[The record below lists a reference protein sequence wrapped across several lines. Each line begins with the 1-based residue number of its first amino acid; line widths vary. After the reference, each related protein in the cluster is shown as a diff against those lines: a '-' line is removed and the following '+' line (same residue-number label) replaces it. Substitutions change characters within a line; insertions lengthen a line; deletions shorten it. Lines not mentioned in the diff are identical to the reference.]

1 MECYDA
7 YKNKPTGEV
16 LEEWDLLNIS
26 DFIFNMYEMYH
37 SESIENAFKDI
48 DSDKIK
54 CKEGVGVCLVAH
66 AKVCP

>member
-1 MECYDA
+1 MTAEHEFYLYLLECYAA

-37 SESIENAFKDI
+37 SESIENAF
-48 DSDKIK
+48 
-54 CKEGVGVCLVAH
+54 
-66 AKVCP
+66 

>member
-16 LEEWDLLNIS
+16 LEVWDSLNIS
-26 DFIFNMYEMYH
+26 VFIFNMHEMYY

-48 DSDKIK
+48 DSLIIPGKS
-54 CKEGVGVCLVAH
+54 
-66 AKVCP
+66 

>member
-16 LEEWDLLNIS
+16 LEVWDSLNIS
-26 DFIFNMYEMYH
+26 DFIFNMHEMYY

-48 DSDKIK
+48 DSLIMTGKP
-54 CKEGVGVCLVAH
+54 AW
-66 AKVCP
+66 